1 MGSSTAKNTAA
12 VVLCNVGGRLDLS
25 PFCNQDA
32 LRAQAGGGGGLP
44 GGGFACGVPPVYEL
58 VAVSHHSG
66 SLEGGHYT
74 ASGRAAAD
82 ECSWFG
88 FNDSQLHAE
97 LPPTGSASSSA
108 YVLMFRLAGVA

>member
-1 MGSSTAKNTAA
+1 M
-12 VVLCNVGGRLDLS
+12 
-25 PFCNQDA
+25 Q
-32 LRAQAGGGGGLP
+32 
-44 GGGFACGVPPVYEL
+44 
-58 VAVSHHSG
+58 
-66 SLEGGHYT
+66 GGHYT

>member
-1 MGSSTAKNTAA
+1 M
-12 VVLCNVGGRLDLS
+12 
-25 PFCNQDA
+25 Q
-32 LRAQAGGGGGLP
+32 
-44 GGGFACGVPPVYEL
+44 
-58 VAVSHHSG
+58 
-66 SLEGGHYT
+66 GGHYT

-108 YVLMFRLAGVA
+108 YVLMFPARKGAQLKKLRAAAGQQLSDRRAAAAAWCMCARAELSQRASQAARRQPARHRPAS